1 MKSSAT
7 QKCSRAAAVCLA
19 LVVAAT
25 ALPTSVANS
34 GAAPVVFASPTQ
46 AYDQALS
53 DWSKGNTDVA
63 LRALEYAADNGVLGA
78 EMKLAELY
86 AGGEGVPQS
95 DAKAFGLYQRIAM
108 RHADAG
114 PRDPDAKRIAQ
125 SLVALAGYFR
135 SGVESMEIE
144 PDPGRA
150 AGLYRHAA
158 SYFGSVT
165 AQYELARM
173 YLSGEGVNR
182 NVRLAVN
189 WLMNASRK
197 QHAPSQAL
205 LGDLLWRGDAE
216 GYHQPLNGLALLKL
230 ARERAAGTPD
240 EAWIAKLYDRSVE
253 QALPEQRERARM
265 IVRRWDRRLG
275 GIDEPETSTA
285 KPSDTTRSITV
296 PVEAPAGAA
305 ASSIRKVGAVE
316 NAPSS
321 R

>member
-1 MKSSAT
+1 
-7 QKCSRAAAVCLA
+7 
-19 LVVAAT
+19 
-25 ALPTSVANS
+25 
-34 GAAPVVFASPTQ
+34 
-46 AYDQALS
+46 
-53 DWSKGNTDVA
+53 
-63 LRALEYAADNGVLGA
+63 
-78 EMKLAELY
+78 MKLAELY
-86 AGGEGVPQS
+86 AGGQKVPQS

-108 RHADAG
+108 RYADAG
-114 PRDPDAKRIAQ
+114 PRHPDALLISQ

-135 SGVESMEIE
+135 SGVESLDIV

-158 SYFGSVT
+158 SFFGSVT

-205 LGDLLWRGDAE
+205 LGDLLWRGNAE
-216 GYHQPLNGLALLKL
+216 GYHQPLNGLALLQL

-240 EAWIAKLYDRSVE
+240 ETWIAKLYDRSIE
-253 QALPEQRERARM
+253 EAAPEQRERAGM
-265 IVRRWDRRLG
+265 IAKRWDRRLG
-275 GIDEPETSTA
+275 GVDEPALSA
-285 KPSDTTRSITV
+285 GGRAGTTQSITV
-296 PVEAPAGAA
+296 PVEAPASEAA
-305 ASSIRKVGAVE
+305 AAAGIRKVGAVE
-316 NAPSS
+316 NVPSA